1 MKTLAT
7 IILIAILMSCNSKAG
22 NEQLP
27 KSSNKVEVLNEEV
40 DTYYNEN
47 ENSEEV
53 TTPMFVANTINYENQ
68 GIKVIIKQNGE
79 DCYVRSLDNYQLA
92 MIALTAYISEQ
103 VSYKVVKDYHKNQ
116 ELQSE
121 ISAFTFNELMEEFV
135 NHDKFFY
142 NLVNRLNNKI
152 ELDNNQKSIVKAYQT
167 QYQNIYSN
175 PQNLQFKRGKDS
187 VMGIMNA
194 IKLYYSNQYLGE
206 VRLLGLNEEQF
217 IF

>member
-7 IILIAILMSCNSKAG
+7 IILIAILMSCNSKTS
-22 NEQLP
+22 NEQLS
-27 KSSNKVEVLNEEV
+27 KSSDKIEVLNEEV

-152 ELDNNQKSIVKAYQT
+152 ELDNDQKSVVKAYQT

-175 PQNLQFKRGKDS
+175 PQNLSFKRGKDS

-206 VRLLGLNEEQF
+206 VRLLGLNEERF

>member
-7 IILIAILMSCNSKAG
+7 IILIAILVSCSNKTS

-27 KSSNKVEVLNEEV
+27 ESSDKVEVLNEEV

-53 TTPMFVANTINYENQ
+53 TTPMFVASAIDYENQ
-68 GIKVIIKQNGE
+68 GIKVIIKRNGE

-92 MIALTAYISEQ
+92 MIALTAYMSEQ
-103 VSYKVVKDYHKNQ
+103 ISYKVVKDYHKNQ
-116 ELQSE
+116 DLQSE

-142 NLVNRLNNKI
+142 NLSNRLSDKI

-206 VRLLGLNEEQF
+206 VRLLGLNEERF

>member
-7 IILIAILMSCNSKAG
+7 IILIAILISCNSKTS

-27 KSSNKVEVLNEEV
+27 KSSDKVKVLNEEV

-152 ELDNNQKSIVKAYQT
+152 ELDNDQKSVVKAYQT

-175 PQNLQFKRGKDS
+175 SQNLSFKRGKDS

-206 VRLLGLNEEQF
+206 VRLLGLNEERF